1 MSLAQLLKEST
12 SEAHR
17 IAESKP
23 FQRETLRGD
32 IDLYLLKTYF
42 VQLHTLHLTLENHFD
57 EYPEVGKL
65 IDWSN
70 SFHHSKNLT
79 NDIQSL
85 CSQED
90 ENQILDRTNQ
100 LVDVINQSV
109 NTDPLTLVGFF
120 YVLEGSMNGNR
131 YIVRAV
137 RGKNS
142 GCGCSFDYF
151 DPYGENQPEEWSKFK
166 GNLEAIEL
174 DTNQESCVVN
184 AALEMFN
191 GIGLISDAVM
201 TQPINA

>member
-42 VQLHTLHLTLENHFD
+42 VQLHTLHLMLENHFD
-57 EYPEVGKL
+57 AYPEVGKL

-90 ENQILDRTNQ
+90 ENQILDCTNQ

-120 YVLEGSMNGNR
+120 YVLEG
-131 YIVRAV
+131 
-137 RGKNS
+137 KL
-142 GCGCSFDYF
+142 C
-151 DPYGENQPEEWSKFK
+151 FK
-166 GNLEAIEL
+166 PRL
-174 DTNQESCVVN
+174 
-184 AALEMFN
+184 
-191 GIGLISDAVM
+191 
-201 TQPINA
+201 

>member
-1 MSLAQLLKEST
+1 M
-12 SEAHR
+12 
-17 IAESKP
+17 
-23 FQRETLRGD
+23 RGD

-42 VQLHTLHLTLENHFD
+42 VQLHKLHLTLENHFD
-57 EYPEVGKL
+57 AYPEVGKL

-90 ENQILDRTNQ
+90 ENQILDCTNQ

-151 DPYGENQPEEWSKFK
+151 VPNGENQPEEWSKFK